1 MRARRRG
8 PLTHLLALP
17 GDVSPQPDLP
27 VTAGG
32 IAPHPLAIG
41 ARIEP
46 ATSYTSAPAAWKI
59 LAMAHEIVEHYGPRE
74 EEERIAELRRSGME
88 VVFGDPEDRPCD
100 LLPPEAFPT
109 PEDVRPDPGLRRR
122 GGTPDEETGPNSHAV
137 YWRFFSS
144 CAGWPVPP
152 TPREFYDAIREE
164 NPSRRQRAVLRT
176 WFREATNSEILW
188 GWIEEAYTWPML
200 VAAVHRIGYHRNA
213 LNHYLNGFA
222 RQRNHAL

>member
-1 MRARRRG
+1 MRAPRRG

-88 VVFGDPEDRPCD
+88 VVFGDPEDRLCD

-122 GGTPDEETGPNSHAV
+122 GGTPDEETGPDSHAV

-152 TPREFYDAIREE
+152 TPRGFYDAIREE
-164 NPSRRQRAVLRT
+164 NPCPAPASRPAH
-176 WFREATNSEILW
+176 
-188 GWIEEAYTWPML
+188 L
-200 VAAVHRIGYHRNA
+200 VPRSHE
-213 LNHYLNGFA
+213 
-222 RQRNHAL
+222 